1 MLLLL
6 CRIISRPYSSNGQAI
21 GMVVV
26 RLSVRL

>member
-1 MLLLL
+1 MKILLF
-6 CRIISRPYSSNGQAI
+6 SRPYSSYGRAV